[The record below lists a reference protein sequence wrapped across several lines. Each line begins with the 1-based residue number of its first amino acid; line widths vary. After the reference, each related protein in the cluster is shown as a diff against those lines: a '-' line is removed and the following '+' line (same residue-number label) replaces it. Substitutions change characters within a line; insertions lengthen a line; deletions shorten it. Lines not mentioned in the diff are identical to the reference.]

1 MVVTGA
7 EVVVHHQLQ
16 VLGHEDE
23 VHAAEAELRQAQ
35 EDGDQDSEILTFLMR
50 FLVKKT
56 PKKSTRFTSPNC
68 CKL

>member
-1 MVVTGA
+1 MTIEQTNHVEVVVAWA

-35 EDGDQDSEILTFLMR
+35 EDGDQDSEMWKIF
-50 FLVKKT
+50 
-56 PKKSTRFTSPNC
+56 PQS
-68 CKL
+68 